1 MVGGTHLR
9 LGRLYYGDEKN
20 PAQGLGGHGIA
31 LGFHGFFASGRAS

>member
-9 LGRLYYGDEKN
+9 LGWLYYGDEKN

-31 LGFHGFFASGRAS
+31 LGFHL